1 MSRSRDDG
9 DSARSPD
16 ARARR
21 RSWRMLLSAVA
32 GGGLTAISLGGP
44 LAAANAE
51 TATGTTS
58 STEGAAPPTTSTAQ
72 TPPEAPSE
80 STTTSTQTTSTET
93 TSTSTASSE
102 TTSIPAPPPP
112 TTGTQT
118 TGGQRT
124 GTQGSGKSGNGAP
137 TAGKSPG
144 SGKGP
149 TVVLRRKQNQS
160 ANTPATRKSASTSKP
175 GSTQSQA
182 QSHAPSSSKPSKSAT
197 PAAGA
202 PNNVALSPQLVAGQA
217 NALAAALAG
226 SAVSAQ
232 ALDFYRI
239 PLFLLPIYRA
249 AAAQYDVPWQI
260 LAAINEIE
268 TNYGTDLSVSSA
280 GAVGWMQFMP
290 ETWLQYGVDALNAGY
305 ADPYNPVDAIFAAA
319 RYLNAAGAA
328 TNLNAA
334 ILAYN
339 HSDAYLSSVL
349 LRAKLIA
356 AYPNQVIAT
365 LTGLVDGRLPVTGKG
380 VRWSAPASVASPQLP
395 SSSSAT
401 AGASATSAAGTPAS
415 AAPGEGVASAPTPAR
430 AASAA
435 SGSGT
440 SPLMVELTSE
450 PNASAVAVQD
460 GRVVK
465 IGSSPK
471 LGKYVV
477 LQDVYGDVFTYAG
490 LGTVAP
496 TYLPPKAQLSADA
509 SLQASGAPA
518 HAGSGS
524 AGGAAQPSGSATAG
538 TGKVRVYAHP
548 GNPDASAAARAKP
561 TPRTSKPAAGGRQ
574 PLRSGSVVPQGSVL
588 GQVSTS
594 AEASEGHLR
603 FSVKP
608 AGDPSTIDPRA
619 ILENWSQLGAALHPQ
634 GAKGNNSLLGATASD
649 VFMLSKSQLERS
661 VLSDPGI
668 AMSACSRQEVASGR
682 IDKRLLA
689 TLAFL
694 SRSGLKPTVG
704 TLACGSGAY
713 AAAGYV
719 AAGHD
724 GDAAAIVAINGV
736 PIAGHQGAGSIT
748 DTTIRTLLTLQH
760 EYFPARIVSLMRYP
774 GAPTTQARAD
784 HGDYIEVVFA
794 PAPQRPHQ
802 AHAAAAH
809 SAGAGP
815 TAPAPGA
822 APGGLGAA
830 EWRQLFS
837 RVAGLPVPQIALT
850 PSSAAIPDRKS
861 GG

>member
-1 MSRSRDDG
+1 MSRSRGDG
-9 DSARSPD
+9 SSARGRGVGP
-16 ARARR
+16 RARR
-21 RSWRMLLSAVA
+21 CTWRMLVSAVA
-32 GGGLTAISLGGP
+32 GGGLTAIGLGGP

-58 STEGAAPPTTSTAQ
+58 STEAATPPTTSTPQ
-72 TPPEAPSE
+72 SQPEAPSE
-80 STTTSTQTTSTET
+80 SSTTSTET
-93 TSTSTASSE
+93 TSTEPTSTSTTTTE
-102 TTSIPAPPPP
+102 TTSIPAPPAP

-118 TGGQRT
+118 TSTQRT
-124 GTQGSGKSGNGAP
+124 GTQGTSTQGSAP

-160 ANTPATRKSASTSKP
+160 ANTPATRKSASTSTP
-175 GSTQSQA
+175 GST

-197 PAAGA
+197 AAAGA
-202 PNNVALSPQLVAGQA
+202 SSNVALPPQLVADQA

-268 TNYGTDLSVSSA
+268 TDYGTDLSVSSA

-328 TNLNAA
+328 TNLNGA

-339 HSDAYLSSVL
+339 HSNAYLSSVL

-380 VRWSAPASVASPQLP
+380 VRWSAPASVGGAQLP
-395 SSSSAT
+395 SSSTAT

-415 AAPGEGVASAPTPAR
+415 SAAAPTPER

-435 SGSGT
+435 SGAGT
-440 SPLMVELTSE
+440 RPLMVELTSE
-450 PNASAVAVQD
+450 PNAAAVAVHD

-496 TYLPPKAQLSADA
+496 TYLPAKAQLSADA

-524 AGGAAQPSGSATAG
+524 AGGGAQPSSSATTAA
-538 TGKVRVYAHP
+538 GKVRVYAQP
-548 GNPDASAAARAKP
+548 GNPDARAAAHAKP
-561 TPRTSKPAAGGRQ
+561 TPSTNKPTGRRR
-574 PLRSGSVVPQGSVL
+574 PLRSGSDVPQGTVL

-594 AEASEGHLR
+594 PEASEGHLR
-603 FSVKP
+603 FSLKP

-619 ILENWSQLGAALHPQ
+619 ILENWSQLGAALHPR
-634 GAKGNNSLLGATASD
+634 GAKGDNSLLGATASD
-649 VFMLSKSQLERS
+649 VFMLSKSQLERT

-668 AMSACSRQEVASGR
+668 AMSPCSRQEVASAR

-704 TLACGSGAY
+704 TLACGNGAY
-713 AAAGYV
+713 TAAGYV

-736 PIAGHQGAGSIT
+736 PIAGHQGTGSIT

-794 PAPQRPHQ
+794 PAPQRPHHAVAG

-809 SAGAGP
+809 SAGAAP

-822 APGGLGAA
+822 VPGGLGAA

-837 RVAGLPVPQIALT
+837 RVAGLPAPKIALT
-850 PSSAAIPDRKS
+850 PSSAAIPDRKT